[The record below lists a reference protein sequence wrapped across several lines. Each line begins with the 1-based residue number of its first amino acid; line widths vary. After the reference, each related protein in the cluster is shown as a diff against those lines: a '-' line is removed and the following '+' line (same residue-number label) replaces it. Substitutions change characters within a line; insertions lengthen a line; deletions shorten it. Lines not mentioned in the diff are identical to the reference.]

1 MDMMTWSGNARQTGM
16 SLLATSFITQKG
28 GDCTKER

>member
-1 MDMMTWSGNARQTGM
+1 MAMMTWSGNARQTGM
-16 SLLATSFITQKG
+16 SLLTTNFIAKKG